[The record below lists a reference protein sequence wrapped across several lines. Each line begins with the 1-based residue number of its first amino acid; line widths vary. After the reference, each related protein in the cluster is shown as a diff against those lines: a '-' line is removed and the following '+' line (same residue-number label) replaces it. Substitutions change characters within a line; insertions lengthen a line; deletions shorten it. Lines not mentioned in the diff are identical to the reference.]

1 MNDDTKVRRVTAM
14 MEGNFRELAKIDAA
28 EFCSDSI
35 DRLMAKALIGPT
47 KRQRISEWMKR
58 EQERAVIDRVTDKLC
73 PPEPTHDDRID
84 AMRYAF
90 GYTFGVKRPS
100 DFGVIAINSVV

>member
-14 MEGNFRELAKIDAA
+14 MEGNYRELARIDAA
-28 EFCSDSI
+28 VSLSDEI
-35 DRLMAKALIGPT
+35 DRLMAKALVGPT
-47 KRQRISEWMKR
+47 KRQCISEWMKR
-58 EQERAVIDRVTDKLC
+58 EQERATVDRVTDKLC
-73 PPEPTHDDRID
+73 PPEPAHEDRID

>member
-1 MNDDTKVRRVTAM
+1 MNDDTKIRRVTAM

-28 EFCSDSI
+28 EFYSGSI
-35 DRLMAKALIGPT
+35 DRLMAEALIGPT